1 MAKRVCLLLLGCFLT
16 VCANPAI
23 LVADGYFGVKAPD
36 FGHTRALSEAPEV
49 PVTAEAAPITPSGQ
63 LASLAGVN
71 LGNLASAVSLPA
83 PAPINYT
90 VTSVVGSVSEFISI
104 HQNLSYSQIYRFES
118 LVYGHNSANLLG
130 NLGTLSPG
138 EIFTITEGGVV
149 QNYQVASV
157 VYYQNT
163 AEGLNGDPTL
173 MSQIAYGAL
182 GHSVAVMTCA
192 GQMSSDGN
200 ASQRLVVFADLV

>member
-1 MAKRVCLLLLGCFLT
+1 MAKRVCLLLLGCILA

-23 LVADGYFGVKAPD
+23 LVADGHFGIKAPD
-36 FGHTRALSEAPEV
+36 FGHAEVLSEAPEV
-49 PVTAEAAPITPSGQ
+49 PETAEPAPVAISMP
-63 LASLAGVN
+63 LASPSELS
-71 LGNLASAVSLPA
+71 LPSAANLPA
-83 PAPINYT
+83 PATVNYT
-90 VTSVVGSVSEFISI
+90 VTTVVGSISEFVSI

-130 NLGTLSPG
+130 NLGTLAVG
-138 EIFTITEGGVV
+138 QIFTITEANVAR
-149 QNYQVASV
+149 NYRVANV

-192 GQMSSDGN
+192 GQMYGN
-200 ASQRLVVFADLV
+200 GKASQRLVVFADLV